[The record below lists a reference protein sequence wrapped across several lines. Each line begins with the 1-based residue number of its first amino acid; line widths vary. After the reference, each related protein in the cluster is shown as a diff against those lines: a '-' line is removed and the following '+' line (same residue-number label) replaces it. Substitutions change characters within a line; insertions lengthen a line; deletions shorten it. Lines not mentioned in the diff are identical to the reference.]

1 MCGISGIASEYAMH
15 RVTQLEVMVQAQ
27 HHRGPD
33 ETGFYKSDKCLLG
46 HNRLSIVD
54 LGSGQQPMASHDAR
68 YTIVFNGEIYGYKK
82 LKKDL
87 IYPFKTESDTEVILA
102 LYIAYG
108 EKMLDRLTG
117 MFAFAIWDSLKEEL
131 FFARDRVGEKP
142 FYYSQ
147 VGNEFIFASEVNT
160 LVKSDL
166 ISLDIDMA
174 SVGHYLSKL
183 YIHPNHSIYKNIHSL
198 PAGHCGVYKNGRL
211 EISQYWHP
219 SAIVTNISYL
229 SAIEE
234 LEQLFT
240 NALQDQLIA
249 DVPVSVFLSGG
260 LDSSTVAA
268 YAAKQQSDIEA
279 LCFRF
284 KSGLD
289 EGGFAQDVA
298 RQHNIKIRELWENN
312 DKNIADL
319 IIGSVA
325 CYAEPYADSSS
336 IPTMMIC
343 KEAVKHSKVVLS
355 GDGAD
360 ELFGG
365 YVNRYRPTL
374 YMEKLLGKSPAR
386 IKAARLIYGA
396 MNKAVPNENFF
407 AKSQAAKHIGSGHD
421 IASALDESS
430 SIYKDSELA
439 QFGLTRQQPNWPEAR
454 DSVNSGMM
462 LDILNY
468 LPGDILVK
476 TDRAA
481 MAVGLE
487 VRAPFLAKEIMEF
500 ALSLPA
506 SYKITSSE
514 DKKIMR
520 DCFAHLWPES
530 VKNRSKQGFG
540 SPVVAWLA
548 DPSVADLKDHVFSSG
563 SKIYSLL
570 DKELINSNKDRLDM
584 SGWAML
590 NLAVWCSNYP
600 YSISK

>member
-1 MCGISGIASEYAMH
+1 MCGIVGIVSNSATSLNATLNAMVAS
-15 RVTQLEVMVQAQ
+15 Q

-33 ETGFYKSDKCLLG
+33 ESGTFKSEKCLLG

-54 LGSGQQPMASHDAR
+54 LGSGQQPMASHDGR

-82 LKKDL
+82 LKKGL
-87 IYPFKTESDTEVILA
+87 QYNFKTQSDTEVILA
-102 LYIAYG
+102 MYIAYG
-108 EKMLDRLTG
+108 EKMLSSLTG
-117 MFAFAIWDSLKEEL
+117 MFAFAIWDSLNEEL

-147 VGNEFIFASEVNT
+147 TDSDFIFASEVNT
-160 LVKSDL
+160 LAKSNL
-166 ISLDIDMA
+166 ISIDIDMV

-198 PAGHCGVYKNGRL
+198 PAGHCGVFKNGSL
-211 EISQYWHP
+211 KISQYWHP

-234 LEQLFT
+234 LEHLFT

-268 YAAKQQSDIEA
+268 YAAKQQSNIEA

-298 RQHNIKIRELWENN
+298 TKHNIRIRELWENN
-312 DKNIADL
+312 DKNIAEL
-319 IIGSVA
+319 IVNSVE

-365 YVNRYRPTL
+365 YVNRYRPTI
-374 YMEKLLGKSPAR
+374 YMEKLLGKNPAR

-396 MNKAVPNENFF
+396 MNKAMSNENFF
-407 AKSQAAKHIGSGHD
+407 AKSQAAKYIGSGHD
-421 IASALDESS
+421 IASALDETS

-439 QFGLTRQQPNWPEAR
+439 RFGLSRQQPNWPEAR

-487 VRAPFLAKEIMEF
+487 VRAPFLAKEIIEF
-500 ALSLPA
+500 ALGLPA
-506 SYKITSSE
+506 DYKITSSN

-520 DCFAHLWPES
+520 DCFSHLWPDS

-540 SPVVAWLA
+540 SPVVQWLA
-548 DPSVADLKDHVFSSG
+548 DSSVIDLKEHVFSSG
-563 SKIYSLL
+563 AKIYSLL
-570 DKELINSNKDRLDM
+570 DKELINSNKNRLDM
-584 SGWAML
+584 KGWAML
-590 NLAVWCSNYP
+590 NLAVWCSNFP
-600 YSISK
+600 YEISK

>member
-1 MCGISGIASEYAMH
+1 MCGIVGIVSNNADALSAALDTMVAS
-15 RVTQLEVMVQAQ
+15 Q

-33 ETGFYKSDKCLLG
+33 ESGTFKTKKCLLG

-54 LGSGQQPMASHDAR
+54 LGSGQQPMASDDGR
-68 YTIVFNGEIYGYKK
+68 YTIVFNGEIYGYQK
-82 LKKDL
+82 LKKGL
-87 IYPFKTESDTEVILA
+87 QYNFKTQSDTEVILA
-102 LYIAYG
+102 MYIAYG
-108 EKMLDRLTG
+108 EKMLDSLTG

-147 VGNEFIFASEVNT
+147 RDNELIFASEVNT

-183 YIHPNHSIYKNIHSL
+183 YIHPNYSIYKNIHSL
-198 PAGHCGVYKNGRL
+198 PTGHYGVFKNGRL
-211 EISQYWHP
+211 KIAQYWYP
-219 SAIVTNISYL
+219 SAIISNISYL

-234 LEQLFT
+234 LEYLFT

-268 YAAKQQSDIEA
+268 YAVKQQSDIEA

-298 RQHNIKIRELWENN
+298 QKHNIKIRELWENN

-319 IIGSVA
+319 IISSVN

-365 YVNRYRPTL
+365 YVNRYRPTI
-374 YMEKLLGKSPAR
+374 YMQKLLGKNPVR

-396 MNKAVPNENFF
+396 MNKAIKSESFF
-407 AKSQAAKHIGSGHD
+407 AKSQAAKHIGNGCD
-421 IASALDESS
+421 IASALDETS
-430 SIYKDSELA
+430 SIYKDNELTK
-439 QFGLTRQQPNWPEAR
+439 FGLRRQMPNWPEAR
-454 DSVNSGMM
+454 DSINSGMM

-487 VRAPFLAKEIMEF
+487 VRAPFLAKEIIEF
-500 ALSLPA
+500 ALGLPA
-506 SYKITSSE
+506 SYKITTSE

-520 DCFAHLWPES
+520 NCFSHLWPDS
-530 VKNRSKQGFG
+530 VKHRPKQGFG
-540 SPVVAWLA
+540 SPVVTWLA
-548 DPSVADLKDHVFSSG
+548 DSSVAELKSQVFSSDA
-563 SKIYSLL
+563 KIYSLL
-570 DKELINSNKDRLDM
+570 DEELIDSNKDRLDM
-584 SGWAML
+584 RGWAML
-590 NLAVWCSNYP
+590 NLAVWCSRYF
-600 YSISK
+600 

>member
-1 MCGISGIASEYAMH
+1 MCGIVGIVSNNAASLSVALD
-15 RVTQLEVMVQAQ
+15 TMVANQ

-33 ETGFYKSDKCLLG
+33 ESGVFKTEKCLLG

-54 LGSGQQPMASHDAR
+54 LGSGQQPMMSHDGR

-82 LKKDL
+82 LKKGL
-87 IYPFKTESDTEVILA
+87 QYNFKTQSDTEVILA
-102 LYIAYG
+102 MYIAYG
-108 EKMLDRLTG
+108 EKMLDLLTG
-117 MFAFAIWDSLKEEL
+117 MFAFAIWDSLSEEL

-142 FYYSQ
+142 LYYSQ
-147 VGNEFIFASEVNT
+147 REHELIFASEVNT

-166 ISLDIDMA
+166 IPLDINMA

-198 PAGHCGVYKNGRL
+198 PAGHYGVFKNGSL
-211 EISQYWHP
+211 IISQYWHP

-234 LEQLFT
+234 LEHLFA

-268 YAAKQQSDIEA
+268 YAARQQSDIEA

-298 RQHNIKIRELWENN
+298 QKNNIKIRELWENN
-312 DKNIADL
+312 DKSIADL
-319 IIGSVA
+319 IIGSVD

-343 KEAVKHSKVVLS
+343 KEAVKYSKVVLS

-365 YVNRYRPTL
+365 YVNRYRPTI
-374 YMEKLLGKSPAR
+374 YMEKLLGKNPVR

-396 MNKAVPNENFF
+396 MNKVITNEHFF
-407 AKSQAAKHIGSGHD
+407 ARSQAAKYIGSGHD
-421 IASALDESS
+421 IASALDETS

-439 QFGLTRQQPNWPEAR
+439 QFGLSRQQPNWPEAR

-487 VRAPFLAKEIMEF
+487 VRAPFLAKEIVEF
-500 ALSLPA
+500 ALGLSS

-520 DCFAHLWPES
+520 DCFSHLWPES
-530 VKNRSKQGFG
+530 VRNRSKQGFG

-548 DPSVADLKDHVFSSG
+548 DPSVVDLKRHVFSPEA
-563 SKIYSLL
+563 KIYSLL
-570 DKELINSNKDRLDM
+570 DKELVNSNKDLLDM
-584 SGWAML
+584 KGWAML
-590 NLAVWCSNYP
+590 NLAVWCSRRPCN
-600 YSISK
+600 ISS

>member
-1 MCGISGIASEYAMH
+1 MCGIVGIVSNNAAVLSTALDTMVAS
-15 RVTQLEVMVQAQ
+15 Q

-33 ETGFYKSDKCLLG
+33 ESGTFKTEKCLLG

-54 LGSGQQPMASHDAR
+54 LGSGQQPMASHDGR

-82 LKKDL
+82 LKKGL
-87 IYPFKTESDTEVILA
+87 QYNFKTHSDTEVILA
-102 LYIAYG
+102 MYIAYG
-108 EKMLDRLTG
+108 EKMLDSLTG
-117 MFAFAIWDSLKEEL
+117 MFAFAIWDSLSEEL

-147 VGNEFIFASEVNT
+147 RDNELIFASEVNT

-198 PAGHCGVYKNGRL
+198 PAGHCGVFKNGSL
-211 EISQYWHP
+211 KISQYWHP
-219 SAIVTNISYL
+219 SAIVSNISYL

-234 LEQLFT
+234 LEHLFT

-298 RQHNIKIRELWENN
+298 QKHNIKIRELWENN

-319 IIGSVA
+319 IISSVD

-374 YMEKLLGKSPAR
+374 YMEKLLGKNPAR

-396 MNKAVPNENFF
+396 MNKAINSESLF
-407 AKSQAAKHIGSGHD
+407 AKSQAAKHIGSGYD
-421 IASALDESS
+421 IASSLDEAS
-430 SIYKDSELA
+430 SIYKDSELTK
-439 QFGLTRQQPNWPEAR
+439 FGLTRQKPNWPETR
-454 DSVNSGMM
+454 GSVNSGMM

-487 VRAPFLAKEIMEF
+487 VRAPFLAKEIVEF

-520 DCFAHLWPES
+520 DCFSHLWPES

-540 SPVVAWLA
+540 SPVVTWLA
-548 DPSVADLKDHVFSSG
+548 DSSVTALKRDVFSPG
-563 SKIYSLL
+563 AKIYSLL
-570 DKELINSNKDRLDM
+570 DKDLISNNMDRLDM
-584 SGWAML
+584 NGWAML

-600 YSISK
+600 YKISK